1 MEKSSDIKLLNK
13 APPGP
18 SPTSPC
24 ISIYIDDS
32 TSKTTTNKTKSDL
45 SGTTAAHENNND
57 DNSSSH
63 QEEDE
68 KMLMANSNNKMIK
81 CKSMQNMKLVS
92 SGSLGVENAQRYK
105 QNLDQF
111 NTALHHCQIIPMK
124 VSASGA
130 SQAADRTIRNRVLAA
145 NGGAGGLNTVNYRK
159 CLSRV
164 NLNLYQ
170 TPPPPPSLS
179 SAMVH
184 SSSQHET
191 NQRLHNNPN
200 DPTQQ
205 STNLVATSKL
215 VKINPIRGVKVNSLL
230 LLNKAFSI

>member
-1 MEKSSDIKLLNK
+1 METMEKSSDIKLLNK

-32 TSKTTTNKTKSDL
+32 TSKTTNNTKSDL
-45 SGTTAAHENNND
+45 SDTAAADENHND
-57 DNSSSH
+57 DKSSSH

-68 KMLMANSNNKMIK
+68 KMLMANSNSNKMIK

-92 SGSLGVENAQRYK
+92 SGGVENAQRYK

-111 NTALHHCQIIPMK
+111 NNNTTALHHHCQIIPMK
-124 VSASGA
+124 VSASGGA

-145 NGGAGGLNTVNYRK
+145 NGGVVGAGGLNTVNYRK

-170 TPPPPPSLS
+170 TPPPPPVSYTHL
-179 SAMVH
+179 
-184 SSSQHET
+184 T
-191 NQRLHNNPN
+191 L
-200 DPTQQ
+200 PTICR
-205 STNLVATSKL
+205 V
-215 VKINPIRGVKVNSLL
+215 
-230 LLNKAFSI
+230 